1 MAAAIQLAH
10 YRLSTTFSPPVL
22 IGRNK
27 SHGLTQFPRVAS
39 SVRVIWRLVYLWNV
53 CLMTIRL
60 VETFRVH
67 RAVRVCMGLL
77 VSHITPSILDN
88 F

>member
-10 YRLSTTFSPPVL
+10 YRLSTTFSLPLPVL

-53 CLMTIRL
+53 LSDD
-60 VETFRVH
+60 H
-67 RAVRVCMGLL
+67 
-77 VSHITPSILDN
+77 TPR
-88 F
+88 